1 MKTPQTM
8 RILTKTFPQF
18 DTRLLDVLT
27 GKTMKLEDDGGTV
40 VETVYEDSESDSDFE
55 FPVLQIPDDE
65 FDDFLFD

>member
-1 MKTPQTM
+1 M